1 MIANYEVG
9 LARPSD
15 ASRIALLSRAAIEY
29 GLAWSWTPQRVLKS
43 VRDAATNAI
52 VARDGADLLGFA
64 IMKYGESEAHLLL
77 LAVGF
82 ACRRRGVASSLL
94 AWLELTVRTAGLE
107 SIRVE
112 VRAENRAARA
122 FYRKHGFEQVRV
134 LRGYYQRVDDAVV
147 LSKRIAQSS

>member
-9 LARPSD
+9 LAQPAD

-43 VRDAATNAI
+43 VQDLATNAI
-52 VARDGADLLGFA
+52 VAREGNDLLGFA
-64 IMKYGESEAHLLL
+64 IMKYGDSEAHLLL
-77 LAVGF
+77 LAVDF
-82 ACRRRGVASSLL
+82 ARRRLGVASALL
-94 AWLELTVRTAGLE
+94 GWLELTVRTAGIE

-147 LSKRIAQSS
+147 MAKRTGAP